1 MAHINLLPWR
11 AERRKQREREFFMQL
26 GAAFVAAVLFVLLWV
41 GWMGQRID
49 NQNDR
54 NAYLQGEIKQL
65 DERIAKIKDLEKVRE
80 RLLAR
85 KKIIEELQAN
95 RSQMVHLF
103 DELVKTIPS
112 SARLTTLKQ
121 SGEAMSLDGVAQSN
135 ASVAE
140 YMRNIESSPW
150 MGHADLRKT
159 ENTHGDQRMPYTF
172 GLDVALAKPK
182 SDDGLDG
189 DKEPVI
195 PGNTPASGAA
205 PGTPAPAGSS
215 PAPVQGAAPAAPV
228 AGAETASPTVTATPP
243 KAVAPKA
250 DAPAAAK
257 APAQP
262 QASAPSSAAAK
273 GGAKP

>member
-26 GAAFVAAVLFVLLWV
+26 GAAFVAALLVLFVWAF
-41 GWMGQRID
+41 WMGQRID

-65 DERIAKIKDLEKVRE
+65 DERLAKIKDLDKVRD

-85 KKIIEELQAN
+85 KQIIEQLQAN

-103 DELVKTIPS
+103 DELVKTIPA
-112 SARLTTLKQ
+112 SARLGSLKQ
-121 SGEAMSLDGVAQSN
+121 VGDSMTLEGVAQSN

-159 ENTHGDQRMPYTF
+159 ENTHGDTRMPYTF
-172 GLDVALAKPK
+172 GLDVALSRPK
-182 SDDGLDG
+182 SDESGDGSDS
-189 DKEPVI
+189 DRTPVM
-195 PGNTPASGAA
+195 PASK
-205 PGTPAPAGSS
+205 
-215 PAPVQGAAPAAPV
+215 PVPAA
-228 AGAETASPTVTATPP
+228 T
-243 KAVAPKA
+243 
-250 DAPAAAK
+250 PAAAG
-257 APAQP
+257 
-262 QASAPSSAAAK
+262 SAAHPAAAEQPAK
-273 GGAKP
+273 PASTATATTEVKPAGTAGNGGAKP